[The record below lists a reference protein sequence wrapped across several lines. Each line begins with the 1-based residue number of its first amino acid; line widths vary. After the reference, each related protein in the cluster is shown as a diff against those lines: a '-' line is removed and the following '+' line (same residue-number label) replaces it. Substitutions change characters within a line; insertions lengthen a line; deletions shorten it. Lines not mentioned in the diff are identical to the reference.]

1 MVHETLDG
9 LRLGVCLLQPPLI
22 DACDRHSSR
31 VALGLDR
38 EDAAGPN
45 HDVVHVAAPK
55 VGVMDG
61 EPACGAQVVE
71 NRTDMLLAVSAA
83 IPSIDDRQRKAVER
97 EEPGDCG
104 DLRDGERKPVE
115 SEQES
120 DRCPYGDERDNRREH
135 TGREAASH
143 LPSMLTGATCG
154 HAQSVGR
161 KGGSLDGPRGSL
173 AGYLASARW
182 EQTLRITGGRRPQ
195 GTRAVPRSAEPCSSV
210 PPDTEDGSCHHA
222 GISRRSRTRRAA
234 KDCHGKEGV
243 DGSSPSE
250 GFGGTGCYRPPFA
263 VAPSASSSFR
273 PPAGYP
279 VGTTP
284 SRTASRASRI
294 TSTAGR
300 LWAGWNSSKRRP

>member
-1 MVHETLDG
+1 MAS
-9 LRLGVCLLQPPLI
+9 QPAERRSPRT
-22 DACDRHSSR
+22 APTCSS
-31 VALGLDR
+31 
-38 EDAAGPN
+38 PS
-45 HDVVHVAAPK
+45 APRPHRSTI
-55 VGVMDG
+55 G
-61 EPACGAQVVE
+61 
-71 NRTDMLLAVSAA
+71 SA
-83 IPSIDDRQRKAVER
+83 RVER

-222 GISRRSRTRRAA
+222 G
-234 KDCHGKEGV
+234 
-243 DGSSPSE
+243 
-250 GFGGTGCYRPPFA
+250 
-263 VAPSASSSFR
+263 
-273 PPAGYP
+273 
-279 VGTTP
+279 
-284 SRTASRASRI
+284 
-294 TSTAGR
+294 
-300 LWAGWNSSKRRP
+300 